1 MNKPPSRN
9 HSAVQLLSLLRGRA
23 QAEASITGSEHYPE
37 LSGLVRF
44 FQTSGGVLVC
54 AVIGG
59 LPQSS
64 CPCHEQIFGFHI
76 HKGTSCEGSMDEPFA
91 DAMSHYD
98 PDGCTHPRHAG
109 DLPPLFG
116 NDGYALSL
124 FLTNRFSVEEV
135 TGRVVIIHSHPDDLT
150 TGPSGNSGR
159 KIACGVIRKTGGACG

>member
-76 HKGTSCEGSMDEPFA
+76 HKGTSCEGSMDEGIRTTPEIFRR
-91 DAMSHYD
+91 SS
-98 PDGCTHPRHAG
+98 GTAG
-109 DLPPLFG
+109 LPSP
-116 NDGYALSL
+116 YS
-124 FLTNRFSVEEV
+124 
-135 TGRVVIIHSHPDDLT
+135 
-150 TGPSGNSGR
+150 
-159 KIACGVIRKTGGACG
+159 